1 MTEHLQRG
9 RKAEFGRNPN
19 LEAYLK
25 NLSEILWPAERRVLD
40 KFIEP
45 RFPLIFVVGAPRSGT
60 TLLLQWL
67 SFSECFSY
75 PSNFISRFYNAPYIG
90 AKIQQMITDPELSFR
105 KEMDGPWLEFD
116 LNFRSSLGK
125 TDGLLSPNEFWYF
138 WRRFFPYSEVQY
150 LDEKSLEKISV
161 NTLKKE
167 LAAFESVLK
176 KPLVMKG
183 MMFNWNIP
191 FLASIM
197 PGTIFIYI
205 EREPL
210 YNIQSLLQ
218 AREAYFG
225 DRNRWYSFKPPEYKC
240 LSQLDPIEQT
250 AGQVYYTNMA
260 IQKGLGRVPKSKQL
274 HIRYETFC
282 RNPREV
288 WKTLSEKLKQS
299 GYALKIHYDGP
310 ESFDS
315 TNILKIDKK
324 NQERISSFNNE
335 IAKINGSSDEIA

>member
-1 MTEHLQRG
+1 MSEHLQHG
-9 RKAEFGRNPN
+9 RKAEFGRNPA

-25 NLSEILWPAERRVLD
+25 NLNEILWPAEKSVMD

-45 RFPLIFVVGAPRSGT
+45 RFPLILVMGAPRSGT

-67 SFSECFSY
+67 SFSGCFSY

-90 AKIQQMITDPELSFR
+90 AKIQQMLTDPELYYR
-105 KEMDGPWLEFD
+105 KEMDNPRLESIV
-116 LNFRSSLGK
+116 NFRSSLGK

-138 WRRFFPYSEVQY
+138 WRRFFQYGELQY
-150 LDEKSLEKISV
+150 LEEQSLKNISIT
-161 NTLKKE
+161 TLKKE
-167 LAAFESVLK
+167 LAAFESVLE

-191 FLASIM
+191 YLFSVL
-197 PGTIFIYI
+197 PGTVFIYI
-205 EREPL
+205 EREPI
-210 YNIQSLLQ
+210 YNIHSLLQ

-225 DRNRWYSFKPPEYKC
+225 DINRWYSFKPPEYQY
-240 LSQLDPIEQT
+240 LSQLDPIDQI
-250 AGQVYYTNMA
+250 AGQVYYTNLA
-260 IQKGLGRVPKSKQL
+260 IQRGLRKVPKSNQL

-282 RNPREV
+282 KNPKEV
-288 WKTLSEKLKQS
+288 WKTLTEKLNHS
-299 GYALKIHYDGP
+299 GYALKTQYDGP

-324 NQERISSFNNE
+324 DQEQIASFNN
-335 IAKINGSSDEIA
+335 KITKVNGSSDEIV